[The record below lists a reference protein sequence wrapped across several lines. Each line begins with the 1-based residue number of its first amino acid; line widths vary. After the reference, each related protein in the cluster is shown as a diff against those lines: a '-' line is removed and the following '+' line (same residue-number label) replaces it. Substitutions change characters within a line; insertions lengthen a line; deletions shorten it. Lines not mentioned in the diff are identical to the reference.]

1 MYETGD
7 AAIRDKDGRY
17 QIAGRMDDIINI
29 GRVAKPRFARD
40 GLARVAKISNPCPTY
55 VCYSRFF
62 QYFLGFL
69 RTSRIL

>member
-29 GRVAKPRFARD
+29 GRVAKPRFARA
-40 GLARVAKISNPCPTY
+40 GTAWHGWQKFQIHVLPIFAILEFSSIS
-55 VCYSRFF
+55 
-62 QYFLGFL
+62 
-69 RTSRIL
+69 